1 MTEFTNGDEIK
12 EMQKKQNNQL
22 TLILLAQKEYL
33 KEGLFCYMKEIVA
46 SMSYKKDYTP
56 AGKLYKIEVYAPEEL
71 KHLSS
76 ETWEEWEDVSK
87 ARLELLEQSKFK
99 ARFKVFEQTD
109 FIGDDGFIAKTE
121 IEVIEEQTR
130 VIF

>member
-1 MTEFTNGDEIK
+1 MTI
-12 EMQKKQNNQL
+12 
-22 TLILLAQKEYL
+22 
-33 KEGLFCYMKEIVA
+33 
-46 SMSYKKDYTP
+46 YTS
-56 AGKLYKIEVYAPEEL
+56 AGKLYKIEVFAPEEL

-76 ETWEEWEDVSK
+76 ETWEEWEGVSK

-99 ARFKVFEQTD
+99 ARFKVSEQTD
-109 FIGDDGFIAKTE
+109 FIGDDGFLAKTE

>member
-1 MTEFTNGDEIK
+1 MTEFTNSDEIK

-33 KEGLFCYMKEIVA
+33 KEGLFCYMKEIEA
-46 SMSYKKDYTP
+46 SMVIKKDYTP
-56 AGKLYKIEVYAPEEL
+56 AGKLYKIEVFAPEEL

-76 ETWEEWEDVSK
+76 ETFEDWEDVSK
-87 ARLELLEQSKFK
+87 ARLELLEQSGLK
-99 ARFKVFEQTD
+99 ARFKVFEQAD
-109 FIGDDGFIAKTE
+109 FIDDDGYCKTE
-121 IEVIEEQTR
+121 IQVIEEQAR